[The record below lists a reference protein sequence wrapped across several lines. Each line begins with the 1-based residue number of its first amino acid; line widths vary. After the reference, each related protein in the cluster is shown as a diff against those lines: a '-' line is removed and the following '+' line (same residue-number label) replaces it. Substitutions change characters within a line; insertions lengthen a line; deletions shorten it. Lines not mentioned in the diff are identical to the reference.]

1 MFLLRWLKQ
10 TWEESKYHILGWHT
24 CLPMLRWALPWCLVD
39 AALWS
44 ELVWCVRV
52 PISYDTAAALLQLH
66 ICGSAFKISGVKH
79 LMLPEWRSVW
89 IFFFVGKV
97 RGLYLAEEQPLLPW
111 TGCEWTDRHSHALIR
126 WLAVHNRTAT
136 AKSLWNGTLTS

>member
-10 TWEESKYHILGWHT
+10 TWEESKYQILGWHT
-24 CLPMLRWALPWCLVD
+24 CLPLLRWALPCCLVD
-39 AALWS
+39 AAQWS
-44 ELVWCVRV
+44 DLVWYVRV

-66 ICGSAFKISGVKH
+66 IMWQCVQNIRRTTLNIARVAVR
-79 LMLPEWRSVW
+79 LN
-89 IFFFVGKV
+89 FFLVGKV
-97 RGLYLAEEQPLLPW
+97 KGLYLAEEQPLLLC

-126 WLAVHNRTAT
+126 WLAVHNRTTT